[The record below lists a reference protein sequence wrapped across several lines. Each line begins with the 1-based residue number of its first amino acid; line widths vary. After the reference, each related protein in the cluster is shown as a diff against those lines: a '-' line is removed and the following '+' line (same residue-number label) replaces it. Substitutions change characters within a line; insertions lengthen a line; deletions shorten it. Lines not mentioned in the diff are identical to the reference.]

1 MTITIMQGDSYPIF
15 IKLTQNGSAL
25 TSDLVDDLELY
36 VGESLR
42 MSYEDGTVK
51 YDESSKRW
59 YIWPTQEQ
67 TFALEE
73 GTHKVEVRPKFKNPS
88 TTNVKGFTLDGKIKV
103 KAATS
108 REVL

>member
-1 MTITIMQGDSYPIF
+1 MAVEIMQGDSYAIF
-15 IKLTQNGSAL
+15 MDLTQDGNQL
-25 TSDLVDDLELY
+25 TPSMIDDLEVY

-42 MSYEDGTVK
+42 LSYLEDSVK
-51 YDESSKRW
+51 YDSSSGRW

-73 GTHKVEVRPKFKNPS
+73 GSNKVEIRVRYHNQN
-88 TTNVKGFTLDGKIKV
+88 TTNVQGYTLTDKIKV
-103 KAATS
+103 KGAVS